1 MAHVR
6 YTLFRAT
13 AVTAGSSVGCI
24 FSVPGGSAMSCPIK
38 LFGFILGE
46 HTDGVLFEA
55 ALKLIYDCLKKQY
68 NEECAERAS
77 KKLYQTIPSFQSD
90 HIFVHKYI
98 YGSLLD
104 S

>member
-1 MAHVR
+1 MAHVQ

-55 ALKLIYDCLKKQY
+55 ALKLTYGCFSRKKQY

-77 KKLYQTIPSFQSD
+77 KKLYQTIQSFESD
-90 HIFVHKYI
+90 HIFVQNTFL
-98 YGSLLD
+98 G
-104 S
+104 